1 MSFIAQEIAQE
12 TAPAIADEPAKAQ
25 TMPNR
30 YFSPRRVFLCMLPLL
45 VLVLWVIALS
55 GLASAGGTATADQP
69 ARMAVQV
76 PSSVKSSSVVMLE
89 INIAVM
95 RKAPAGQL
103 GAVVRL
109 RPSGGSAVEVGRV
122 SIPGGSQS
130 FQFNVS
136 HALGQG
142 TAGGAAGSAEVEVS
156 VIDRGGGAPPSGAA
170 LSIGRAQI
178 VTR

>member
-1 MSFIAQEIAQE
+1 MNSIPREIGH
-12 TAPAIADEPAKAQ
+12 EPAKFQA
-25 TMPNR
+25 MPKR
-30 YFSPRRVFLCMLPLL
+30 YFTPRRVLLCALPLL
-45 VLVLWVIALS
+45 VLALWVLALS
-55 GLASAGGTATADQP
+55 GLASAGGTATAGQP
-69 ARMAVQV
+69 ARIAVQV
-76 PSSVKSSSVVMLE
+76 PSWAKNASVVMLE
-89 INIAVM
+89 MSIAVT

-103 GAVVRL
+103 GALVRL
-109 RPSGGSAVEVGRV
+109 RPPGGSAVEVGRV

-142 TAGGAAGSAEVEVS
+142 MAGGAASSADVEVS

>member
-1 MSFIAQEIAQE
+1 MSSIAEEIVHQPTKTQA
-12 TAPAIADEPAKAQ
+12 
-25 TMPNR
+25 MPKR
-30 YFSPRRVFLCMLPLL
+30 YFSPRRVFLCTLPLL
-45 VLVLWVIALS
+45 VLVLWIVALA
-55 GLASAGGTATADQP
+55 GLATAGGTATADQP
-69 ARMAVQV
+69 ARMAVQI
-76 PSSVKSSSVVMLE
+76 PSSAKSSSVVMLE
-89 INIAVM
+89 LSIAVT

-109 RPSGGSAVEVGRV
+109 RPSGGAAVEVGRV

-136 HALGQG
+136 HALGG
-142 TAGGAAGSAEVEVS
+142 AGSAEVEVS

>member
-1 MSFIAQEIAQE
+1 MSSIAQDVAHQ
-12 TAPAIADEPAKAQ
+12 PAKAGA
-25 TMPNR
+25 MPKR
-30 YFSPRRVFLCMLPLL
+30 YFSPRRVLLCALPLL
-45 VLVLWVIALS
+45 VLVLWILALA

-69 ARMAVQV
+69 ARMAVQI
-76 PSSVKSSSVVMLE
+76 PSSAKNASVVMLE
-89 INIAVM
+89 MSIAVT
-95 RKAPAGQL
+95 RKAPAAQL

-109 RPSGGSAVEVGRV
+109 RPPGGSAVEVGRV

-136 HALGQG
+136 NALGQG
-142 TAGGAAGSAEVEVS
+142 AGGSAEVEVS

-170 LSIGRAQI
+170 LSIGGAQI

>member
-1 MSFIAQEIAQE
+1 MSSIAR
-12 TAPAIADEPAKAQ
+12 EPANTVA
-25 TMPNR
+25 MPTR
-30 YFSPRRVFLCMLPLL
+30 YFSLRRVFLCTLPLL
-45 VLVLWVIALS
+45 VLLLWIVALS
-55 GLASAGGTATADQP
+55 GLATAGGTATADQP

-76 PSSVKSSSVVMLE
+76 PSSAKASSVVMLE
-89 INIAVM
+89 MSIAVTH
-95 RKAPAGQL
+95 KASAGQL

-109 RPSGGSAVEVGRV
+109 KPSGGSAVEVGRV
-122 SIPGGSQS
+122 SILGGSQS

-136 HALGQG
+136 SALGQG
-142 TAGGAAGSAEVEVS
+142 TGGSAEVEVA

>member
-1 MSFIAQEIAQE
+1 MSSIVHEL
-12 TAPAIADEPAKAQ
+12 AKAQ
-25 TMPNR
+25 AMPKR

-45 VLVLWVIALS
+45 VLALWIVALA

-89 INIAVM
+89 MSIAVT

-109 RPSGGSAVEVGRV
+109 RPSGGSAGE
-122 SIPGGSQS
+122 
-130 FQFNVS
+130 
-136 HALGQG
+136 
-142 TAGGAAGSAEVEVS
+142 
-156 VIDRGGGAPPSGAA
+156 
-170 LSIGRAQI
+170 
-178 VTR
+178 

>member
-1 MSFIAQEIAQE
+1 MSSIAH
-12 TAPAIADEPAKAQ
+12 EPAKTQAK
-25 TMPNR
+25 R
-30 YFSPRRVFLCMLPLL
+30 YFSPRRMLLCALPLL
-45 VLVLWVIALS
+45 VLVLWIVA
-55 GLASAGGTATADQP
+55 LASLATAGGIATADQP
-69 ARMAVQV
+69 ARIAVQV
-76 PSSVKSSSVVMLE
+76 PSSAKNSSVVMLE
-89 INIAVM
+89 MSIAVT

-103 GAVVRL
+103 GAMVRL

-136 HALGQG
+136 HALGG
-142 TAGGAAGSAEVEVS
+142 AGSAEVEVS

>member
-1 MSFIAQEIAQE
+1 MSAVAQH
-12 TAPAIADEPAKAQ
+12 TARKPAKTHA
-25 TMPNR
+25 PSKGH
-30 YFSPRRVFLCMLPLL
+30 FSPRRVFLCTLPLL
-45 VLVLWVIALS
+45 VLMLWIVALS
-55 GLASAGGTATADQP
+55 GLATAGGTATADQP

-76 PSSVKSSSVVMLE
+76 PSSAKTANVVMLE
-89 INIAVM
+89 MSIAVT
-95 RKAPAGQL
+95 RKGQGGHL
-103 GAVVRL
+103 GAVVRM

-122 SIPGGSQS
+122 SIPDGSQS

-142 TAGGAAGSAEVEVS
+142 AAGSAEVEVA

>member
-1 MSFIAQEIAQE
+1 MSSIAHESAH
-12 TAPAIADEPAKAQ
+12 PSAITPLTPK
-25 TMPNR
+25 R
-30 YFSPRRVFLCMLPLL
+30 YFAPRRVLLCALPLL
-45 VLVLWVIALS
+45 VLLLWIIALA

-76 PSSVKSSSVVMLE
+76 PSSAKNASVVMLE
-89 INIAVM
+89 LSIAVT
-95 RKAPAGQL
+95 RKASSGHL

-136 HALGQG
+136 RALGQG
-142 TAGGAAGSAEVEVS
+142 TAGSAEVEVS
-156 VIDRGGGAPPSGAA
+156 VIDRGGAPPSGAA

>member
-1 MSFIAQEIAQE
+1 MSLIAQEIAHPPAE
-12 TAPAIADEPAKAQ
+12 APALPK
-25 TMPNR
+25 R
-30 YFSPRRVFLCMLPLL
+30 YFSPRRVLLCALPLL
-45 VLVLWVIALS
+45 VLLLWIIALA

-69 ARMAVQV
+69 ARMAVQI
-76 PSSVKSSSVVMLE
+76 PSSAKSSSVVMLE
-89 INIAVM
+89 LSIAVT
-95 RKAPAGQL
+95 RKASAGHL

-109 RPSGGSAVEVGRV
+109 RPPGGSAVEVGRV

-142 TAGGAAGSAEVEVS
+142 AAGSAEVEVS
-156 VIDRGGGAPPSGAA
+156 VIDRGGGAPPSGAM

>member
-1 MSFIAQEIAQE
+1 MSSIAQEAAKQIAR
-12 TAPAIADEPAKAQ
+12 APAQTDAMAK
-25 TMPNR
+25 R
-30 YFSPRRVFLCMLPLL
+30 YFSPRRVFLCTLPLL
-45 VLVLWVIALS
+45 VLVLWIVALS
-55 GLASAGGTATADQP
+55 GLATAGGTATAGQP
-69 ARMAVQV
+69 ARMTVQV
-76 PSSVKSSSVVMLE
+76 PSSAKSSSVVMLE
-89 INIAVM
+89 MSIAVT
-95 RKAPAGQL
+95 RKAPAAQL

-109 RPSGGSAVEVGRV
+109 RPPGGSAVEVGRV

-136 HALGQG
+136 NALGQG
-142 TAGGAAGSAEVEVS
+142 AGGSAEVEVS

>member
-1 MSFIAQEIAQE
+1 MSSIAEEIVDQPTKTQA
-12 TAPAIADEPAKAQ
+12 
-25 TMPNR
+25 MPKR
-30 YFSPRRVFLCMLPLL
+30 YFSPRRVFLCTLPLL
-45 VLVLWVIALS
+45 VLVLWIVALA
-55 GLASAGGTATADQP
+55 GLATAGGTATADQP
-69 ARMAVQV
+69 ARMAVQI
-76 PSSVKSSSVVMLE
+76 PSSAKSSSVVMLE
-89 INIAVM
+89 LSIAVT

-109 RPSGGSAVEVGRV
+109 RPSGGAAVEVGRV

-136 HALGQG
+136 HVLGRG
-142 TAGGAAGSAEVEVS
+142 IASGAAGSAEVEVS
-156 VIDRGGGAPPSGAA
+156 VIDRGGGEPPSGAA